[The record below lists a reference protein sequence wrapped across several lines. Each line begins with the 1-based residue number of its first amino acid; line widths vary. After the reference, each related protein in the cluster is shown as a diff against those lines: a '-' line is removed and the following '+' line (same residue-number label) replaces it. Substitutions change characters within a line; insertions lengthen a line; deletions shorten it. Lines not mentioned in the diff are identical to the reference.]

1 MRDEIKH
8 TTKKLPLTRL
18 EFEIILEEAT
28 SKQGLPYDDN
38 MRVMAISFF
47 HSLGRETSDFDPDKL
62 EKYLYTA
69 VSHDMTYHIGQEIH
83 EKRTAEKLAAEA
95 KKTELTVVEPV

>member
-1 MRDEIKH
+1 M
-8 TTKKLPLTRL
+8 KLPITRL
-18 EFEIILEEAT
+18 DFETILENAT
-28 SKQGLPYDDN
+28 HNKGIPYDDN
-38 MRVMAISFF
+38 MRVMAISYF

-62 EKYLYTA
+62 ETFLYSS

-83 EKRTAEKLAAEA
+83 EKRTAERKAEEA

>member
-1 MRDEIKH
+1 M
-8 TTKKLPLTRL
+8 KLPITRL
-18 EFEIILEEAT
+18 DFEAILEDAT
-28 SKQGLPYDDN
+28 HNKGLPYDDN

-47 HSLGRETSDFDPDKL
+47 HSLGRETSDFDPEKL
-62 EKYLYTA
+62 GNYLYTA

-83 EKRTAEKLAAEA
+83 EKRLAEKKAEEA